1 VYPPAD
7 SFFPIGAA
15 MNKNLTIRMGN
26 CNHRK
31 YVPDLID
38 LVRSGAFDPTAVIT
52 QREGLD
58 SVIDA
63 YKEFDL
69 RQPGW
74 LKVELIPSRAGAP
87 APTGTPT

>member
-1 VYPPAD
+1 
-7 SFFPIGAA
+7 

-31 YVPDLID
+31 YIPDLIE
-38 LVRSGAFDPTAVIT
+38 LVRSGAFDPAAIIT
-52 QREGLD
+52 QREGMQ

-69 RQPGW
+69 RRPGW
-74 LKVELIPSRAGAP
+74 LKVELIPSREGVPP
-87 APTGTPT
+87 ATGTLT